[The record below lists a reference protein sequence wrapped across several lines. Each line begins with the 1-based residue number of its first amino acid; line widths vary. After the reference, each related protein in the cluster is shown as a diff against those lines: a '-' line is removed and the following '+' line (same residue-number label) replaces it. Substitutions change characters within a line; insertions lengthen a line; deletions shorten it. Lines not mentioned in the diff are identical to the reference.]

1 MKEKE
6 EEEKKLKE
14 KEEEEKKLKEK
25 EEEEKKKEKEK
36 ELQTNLKNNLKE
48 SNNNL
53 KKSHIKN
60 NNNNKD
66 DMVNPLSIS
75 RQSSA
80 FRRSRKDSINSLS
93 RSITPESKPISSY
106 DLSFFTGNLKDF
118 ITIYNHYIKSVPEN
132 QKYTLNLQEDIKS
145 SILLTNAPKIILCSD
160 TKSKYNI
167 KGICIFTYTIDNSKI
182 KIIINHISCYN
193 DIEKEIVFNKL
204 IDFIQ
209 KNIENDEIYIDLYY
223 KFDSENNKFNFCTD
237 LRDLFKNILHFK
249 WVKLE
254 NLANHIRFQKMVLRK
269 EDDENINNLNLII
282 NNKYIPQSIL
292 NIKNS
297 TCVILTENEI
307 EKKENHNKFS
317 NYFSCMFLLN
327 KLQISEGFNINN
339 LNENEIFN
347 QEININE
354 LSINKILNINLNEN
368 NFNSSLND
376 DLNENN
382 NKKLFN
388 ILEINFHPIFHSIIF
403 TKINNYNYC
412 RIESKEIKILIDKN
426 TGNEFYLIPNYD
438 ENNLIIISQLNEAN
452 KKNLIDDNEKNIYK
466 VFRDYYHKLEQ
477 EENKNNNN
485 NNLVLYIPSFEI
497 NNHSCNNF
505 ENEKEKIFLSKENKN
520 WFVEKIDEK
529 IEIKFG
535 QEENDINFIYEKEE
549 NNNNNNKEI
558 IINDNFLFSVVN
570 IDVLSH
576 LNFPSILLL
585 YITKDDWIKSQ

>member
-1 MKEKE
+1 M
-6 EEEKKLKE
+6 
-14 KEEEEKKLKEK
+14 
-25 EEEEKKKEKEK
+25 
-36 ELQTNLKNNLKE
+36 
-48 SNNNL
+48 
-53 KKSHIKN
+53 I
-60 NNNNKD
+60 
-66 DMVNPLSIS
+66 NPLSIS

-106 DLSFFTGNLKDF
+106 DLNFFTGNLKDF
-118 ITIYNHYIKSVPEN
+118 ITIYNHYLKSVPEN
-132 QKYTLNLQEDIKS
+132 QKYTLNLQEDIKT

-160 TKSKYNI
+160 IKSKYNI
-167 KGICIFTYTIDNSKI
+167 KGICVFTYTIDNSKI

-193 DIEKEIVFNKL
+193 DLEKEIVFNKL

-223 KFDSENNKFNFCTD
+223 KFESENNKFTFCTD

-282 NNKYIPQSIL
+282 NNKYIPQSCL

-297 TCVILTENEI
+297 TCVILTEKEI
-307 EKKENHNKFS
+307 EKKENYNKFS

-327 KLQISEGFNINN
+327 KLQINEGFNINN

-585 YITKDDWIKSQ
+585 YITKDDWIKSQK